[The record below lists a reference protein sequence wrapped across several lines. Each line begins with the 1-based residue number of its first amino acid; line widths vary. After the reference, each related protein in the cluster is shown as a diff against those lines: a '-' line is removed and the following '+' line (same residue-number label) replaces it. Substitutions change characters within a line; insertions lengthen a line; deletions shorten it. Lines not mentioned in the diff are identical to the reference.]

1 MNPTLTTDVADT
13 LTAYEAQRG
22 APNGRADFLYAA
34 LDADRSVTSRK
45 DLPIHV
51 TCGAIIR
58 HPDGRVLQIRHRA
71 LNLWLFPGGHLEP
84 DDESLIAAALR
95 EANEETG
102 LKTRAAEA
110 HPAPIDIDVH
120 AVPANDS
127 KGETE
132 HYHADFR
139 YVVELVDQGAVDL
152 QADEVTD
159 WRWIDPDQL
168 DNPRLTERLAGL
180 HPDASGSADRP

>member
-1 MNPTLTTDVADT
+1 MNPALTSDVADT
-13 LTAYEAQRG
+13 LAAYVAQRG

-45 DLPIHV
+45 DLPVHL

-71 LNLWLFPGGHLEP
+71 LDLWLFPGGHLEP
-84 DDESLIAAALR
+84 EDESLITAALR

-102 LKTRAAEA
+102 LKTRATEA
-110 HPAPIDIDVH
+110 RPVPIDIDVH
-120 AVPANDS
+120 AVPANDAKS
-127 KGETE
+127 EPE
-132 HYHADFR
+132 HHHADFR
-139 YVVELVDQGAVDL
+139 YVVELVDDGTVDL

-159 WRWIDPDQL
+159 WRWIDPNRI
-168 DNPRLTERLAGL
+168 DNARLAERLAGL
-180 HPDASGSADRP
+180 QPGASTA